1 MTEVLVL
8 VFLDSEGKERLIKI
22 EDPKPDLT
30 PAEVETVMNTVVSKG
45 IFNLASP
52 SKAYIVTTTKE
63 DIYEQAV

>member
-8 VFLDSEGKERLIKI
+8 VFLDTEGKERLIKI
-22 EDPKPDLT
+22 EDPKADLT
-30 PAEVETVMNTVVSKG
+30 PLEVETVMNTVITKA
-45 IFNLASP
+45 IFNLVSA